1 MHKTAK
7 KSNHHWTY
15 KHESLCLKKGI
26 IGSAER
32 LWHWLIQNNP
42 TGEEIEPDLIDFNK
56 WIKRERG
63 RGYCDRQLKNA
74 FNKLIECGIIAPI
87 KRFTWHCFKL
97 RLLPLTPVRNTEEKD
112 SQNLHDSSKISP
124 ERREELRN
132 HAHRFYQQQ
141 KDLDI
146 IKRCV
151 PNETRELIRD
161 ICRQVGINLTNNN
174 CEIFYYPVEE
184 VKACVAIYRK
194 RILKSPK
201 LLRGLATLF
210 DLCPNP
216 VGWLITA
223 LRECYYLEDVN
234 IKLLGN
240 DRDFDFTEFL
250 YSILMAEHR
259 VSPNSSESN

>member
-1 MHKTAK
+1 MHETTK
-7 KSNHHWTY
+7 KRTIQWTE
-15 KHESLCLKKGI
+15 KHESFCLKKGI

-32 LWHWLIQNNP
+32 LWYWLTQHNP
-42 TGEEIEPDLIDFNK
+42 TGEEIEPDLIEFNI
-56 WIKRERG
+56 WVNRERG
-63 RGYCDRQLKNA
+63 RGYCPRQLKNA
-74 FNKLIECGIIAPI
+74 FNKLVECGVIAPI
-87 KRFTWHCFKL
+87 KRFSWHCFKL
-97 RLLPLTPVRNTEEKD
+97 RLLPLSPVRNTEKKQSEIE
-112 SQNLHDSSKISP
+112 QETSKITP

-151 PNETRELIRD
+151 SNETRELIKNL
-161 ICRQVGINLTNNN
+161 CREIGINLTNNN
-174 CEIFYYPVEE
+174 CEIFYYPIEE
-184 VKACVAIYRK
+184 IKACLAIYKK

-201 LLRGLATLF
+201 LLRRLTSLF

-234 IKLLGN
+234 IKL
-240 DRDFDFTEFL
+240 
-250 YSILMAEHR
+250 
-259 VSPNSSESN
+259 